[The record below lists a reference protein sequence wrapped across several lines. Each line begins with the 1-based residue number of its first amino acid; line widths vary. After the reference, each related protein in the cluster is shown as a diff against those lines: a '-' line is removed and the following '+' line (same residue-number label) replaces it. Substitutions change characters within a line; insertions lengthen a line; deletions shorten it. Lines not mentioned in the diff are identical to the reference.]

1 MDMIAAYQQVG
12 SYRGAAALCGT
23 THKTVKRVVER
34 RAREQTGRRPGHPP
48 EAVAVTGLIE
58 ARLRQTDGRISAKRL
73 LPVAQAAGYTG
84 ALRSLQRTVREVKAG
99 WKLARRSY
107 RPWVPTPG
115 EHLVVDW
122 ASEGG
127 WQIFCAVLAWSRIR
141 FVRFARDQRQET
153 TLRLLGECFATL
165 GGVPAVV
172 LTDRMGC
179 LRASVVA
186 NVVVPHPAYV
196 RFAAGYGF
204 RPDFCEAAD
213 PESKGVVEA
222 LAGYVQR
229 DLLVPALMTGDWADT
244 AGANAVAV
252 AWCAEVNGR
261 THSEIAAVPSDRLEV
276 ERPLLRPLPS
286 LRPTPRS
293 GVVRKVD
300 RLGMVRF
307 GSGRYAVSQELVGKL
322 VEVGT
327 AADDVVIRF
336 QDREVARHATVAP
349 GEVALGSFADGAR
362 RPARGVRPR
371 TAVEVAF
378 LGFGAGAEAFL
389 RAAAAAG
396 TVRLEAELAQIVTLE
411 AAWGRPPLLR
421 ALERATRFQ
430 RFKATDVRAIL
441 AAGNGVPTPTAAG
454 AQLLLAL
461 PPVTERSLDDY
472 SLVGLG
478 VQA

>member
-1 MDMIAAYQQVG
+1 MDIIDAYQQVG

-34 RAREQTGRRPGHPP
+34 QAREQAGRRPAHPP
-48 EAVAVTGLIE
+48 KATAVAGLIE
-58 ARLRQTDGRISAKRL
+58 ARLRQTDGRVSAKRL

-84 ALRSLQRTVREVKAG
+84 ALRSLQRAVREVKAA

-107 RPWVPTPG
+107 RPWVPVPG
-115 EHLVVDW
+115 EYLVVDW
-122 ASEGG
+122 ASEAG
-127 WQIFCAVLAWSRIR
+127 WEVFCAVLAWSRVR
-141 FVRFARDQRQET
+141 FVRFAQDQRRET
-153 TLRLLGECFATL
+153 TLRLLVECFEEL

-186 NVVVPHPAYV
+186 NVVVPHPEYV
-196 RFAAGYGF
+196 RFAASYGF
-204 RPDFCEAAD
+204 RPDFCEAAG
-213 PESKGVVEA
+213 PESKGMVEA

-229 DLLVPALMTGDWADT
+229 DLIVPALMSGGWSDT
-244 AGANAVAV
+244 AAANAAAV

-261 THSEIAAVPSDRLEV
+261 SHSEIAAVPSERLEV
-276 ERPLLRPLPS
+276 ERPLLRPLPA
-286 LRPTPRS
+286 LRATPRR

-327 AADDVVIRF
+327 AAGAVVVRF
-336 QDREVARHATVAP
+336 QDREVARHTTVAP
-349 GEVALGSFADGAR
+349 GEVALGAFADGAR

-396 TVRLEAELAQIVTLE
+396 TMRLEAELAQIVTLE
-411 AAWGRPPLLR
+411 AAWGRPILLR

-454 AQLLLAL
+454 AQLMLAL
-461 PPVTERSLDDY
+461 PPVTERSLDAY
-472 SLVGLG
+472 GLAGLG
-478 VQA
+478 VRA